1 MANWASTAYAI
12 EGPVEILERIKKAIM
27 DAIIDKRNFYDEY
40 KALVNL
46 GYSTLGLDECL
57 LGGNITDEPDLN
69 DGVLRFWAEE
79 RWGLQNFNVLLEK
92 LFPEIKVYWVVEES
106 GCEVYC
112 TNDKEGKYFPDRYWV
127 DTCVDD
133 NYQSEYF
140 RDEESMY
147 KWLSKLTEGRVTN
160 SEQVD
165 EFNSDYE
172 DSDSFEENFIS
183 IHEFQ
188 IEED

>member
-1 MANWASTAYAI
+1 MANWASVAYAI
-12 EGPVEILERIKKAIM
+12 EGPNEVLEKIKKAIM
-27 DAIIDKRNFYDEY
+27 DAIIDKSDFYEEY

-46 GYSTLGLDECL
+46 GYSTLGLDECF

-69 DGVLRFWAEE
+69 DGVLRFWSEE

-160 SEQVD
+160 LDQVNA
-165 EFNSDYE
+165 FNSDYE
-172 DSDSFEENFIS
+172 DSDAGEENFIY

-188 IEED
+188 VMD

>member
-1 MANWASTAYAI
+1 MANWASVAYAI
-12 EGPVEILERIKKAIM
+12 EGPNEVLERIKKAIM
-27 DAIIDKRNFYDEY
+27 DAIADKSDFYEEY

-46 GYSTLGLDECL
+46 GYSTVGLDECR
-57 LGGNITDEPDLN
+57 LGGSITDEPDLC
-69 DGVLRFWAEE
+69 DGVLRFWSEE
-79 RWGLQNFNVLLEK
+79 RWGLQDFNVLLEK

-112 TNDKEGKYFPDRYWV
+112 TNDKEGKYFPERYWA
-127 DTCVDD
+127 DTCIDD

-147 KWLSKLTEGRVTN
+147 KWLSDLTEGRVTN

-165 EFNSDYE
+165 AFNSDYE
-172 DSDSFEENFIS
+172 ESDSFEENFIS

-188 IEED
+188 IDED